1 MAWVNIGDVR
11 FRDKLPPSG
20 KVRCTTQKDECEE
33 GCRDEDSLLLLQ
45 GNVPK
50 CYQWVTA
57 DTPKDNEQNQSKD
70 DDDKFWTRK
79 ETSCDVELDT
89 IGTITV
95 MIISTYILDSYERL
109 IFIITFGFCKLQIY

>member
-20 KVRCTTQKDECEE
+20 KVRCTTQNDECEE
-33 GCRDEDSLLLLQ
+33 GHDDEDSLLLQ

-57 DTPKDNEQNQSKD
+57 DIPKGYDQNQSKD

-89 IGTITV
+89 IGTIIV
-95 MIISTYILDSYERL
+95 MIISSNILDLYERL
-109 IFIITFGFCKLQIY
+109 ILIITFGLCKLPIY